1 MLRVKNTVKIKNVMP
16 EEKINNLRQ
25 LYIGIGSNLDSPV
38 AQVSLA
44 IKKLSELDEH
54 HTMKVSNF
62 YESPPMGPSDQNNYI
77 NAVVMFKCGES
88 PEDILLLIKGIESS
102 MGRKKEAIRWSE
114 RIIDLDIIMY
124 GDIPYKSD
132 VLSIPHI
139 NACER
144 AFVLLPIM
152 DISPDIYI
160 PTQGYAKDLIRECL
174 YSDIKKIN
182 KK

>member
-1 MLRVKNTVKIKNVMP
+1 MFRVKNTVKVKDVMP
-16 EEKINNLRQ
+16 QEKINNLRQ
-25 LYIGIGSNLDSPV
+25 LYIGIGSNLDNPV
-38 AQVSLA
+38 SQVSLA
-44 IKKLSELDEH
+44 IKKLSELDAH
-54 HTMKVSNF
+54 HTMKVSDF
-62 YESPPMGPSDQNNYI
+62 YESPPMGPSNQSNYI
-77 NAVVMFKCGES
+77 NAAVMFKCGES
-88 PEDILLLIKGIESS
+88 PEDILLLMKGIESS
-102 MGRKKEAIRWSE
+102 MGRNKGTVRWSE

-124 GDIPYKSD
+124 GDMTYKSD
-132 VLSIPHI
+132 ILSIPHI
-139 NACER
+139 NAYER

>member
-1 MLRVKNTVKIKNVMP
+1 MLRAKNTVKVKNVMS

-25 LYIGIGSNLDSPV
+25 LYIGIGSNLNNPV

-44 IKKLSELDEH
+44 IKKLLELDEY
-54 HTMKVSNF
+54 HTMTVSDF
-62 YESPPMGPSDQNNYI
+62 YESPPMGPSNQNNYI

-88 PEDILLLIKGIESS
+88 PEDILLLVKGIESS
-102 MGRKKEAIRWSE
+102 MGRKEGAVRWSE

-124 GDIPYKSD
+124 GDIAYKSD
-132 VLSIPHI
+132 ILSIPHI
-139 NACER
+139 NAYER
-144 AFVLLPIM
+144 AFVLLPLM

-160 PTQGYAKDLIRECL
+160 PTQGYAKELIRECL
-174 YSDIKKIN
+174 YRDIKKIN